1 MRTTSFALFALT
13 LSGAA
18 WLTGCGAKDYSSDDG
33 AEMSGDLGV
42 GQGGAQDF
50 GYFRDILLEG
60 GLPGPESIDDVGFF
74 NEHVIEV
81 PPAECDDDVCVH
93 GRLGMM
99 GNMING
105 GDCTI
110 VTLAMNTP
118 IDIDDLE
125 RPPLNLVLAIDS
137 SGSMAGQ
144 PLQYV
149 QSGLRQMLEAV
160 EPGDKVTLITFSGE
174 ARVVAEG
181 GAEDLSSLYEAI
193 DRMSANGSTNIYD
206 ALDLAYDM
214 VELNAG
220 LEWQNRILLLSDGVA
235 TAGVTSS
242 TEILSLAEIHAHD
255 SYRLTT
261 IGIGEEFDIE
271 LMQELAEVGEGSFY
285 YVEDPAAVSEVFVDE
300 VTSYLVPLAHD
311 AVIEVNVEPGWE
323 VRAMYGTK
331 DFILTD
337 DRARI
342 EIDTL
347 QIAGR
352 TSDEDNEDG
361 RRGGNGAVIVELI
374 PEEGTPAGEV
384 GVIDFA
390 YLEASSGESVTD
402 RVSISSPL
410 APAELEQ
417 GAYHFEDASV
427 AKSFVMLNLYVGFE
441 MATQDVGEWDLDG
454 ALATLVALCGS
465 VEGWLSENPDEDI
478 EDDLFYLKLFI
489 DNLRANGAGQAGE
502 AGDPWPND

>member
-1 MRTTSFALFALT
+1 MHPTKHPLFALT
-13 LSGAA
+13 LIGAV
-18 WLTGCGAKDYSSDDG
+18 WLTGCSNESS
-33 AEMSGDLGV
+33 MSGEGASDMGV
-42 GQGGAQDF
+42 AQGGAQDF
-50 GYFRDILLEG
+50 GYFREILLEG
-60 GLPGPESIDDVGFF
+60 GLPGPETIDDVGFF
-74 NEHVIEV
+74 NEHVIDV
-81 PPAECDDDVCVH
+81 PPAECGDDVCVH

-110 VTLAMNTP
+110 VTVAMNTP
-118 IDIDDLE
+118 VDIDELE
-125 RPPLNLVLAIDS
+125 RPPLNLVLAIDN
-137 SGSMAGQ
+137 SGSMEGH
-144 PLQYV
+144 PLDYV
-149 QSGLRQMLEAV
+149 KSGLRQMLESI

-181 GAEDLSSLYEAI
+181 GPGELSTLYEAI
-193 DRMSANGSTNIYD
+193 DLMAANGSTNIYD

-214 VELNAG
+214 VELNASA
-220 LEWQNRILLLSDGVA
+220 EWQNRILLLSDGVA

-242 TEILSLAEIHAHD
+242 SEIIALAELHAQD
-255 SYRLTT
+255 NYRLTT
-261 IGIGEEFDIE
+261 IGIGVDFDIE

-285 YVEDPAAVSEVFVDE
+285 YVEDPSAVSEIFVDE

-323 VRAMYGTK
+323 IRAMYGTK

-337 DRARI
+337 ERARI

-352 TSDEDNEDG
+352 TSDDDNEDG
-361 RRGGNGAVIVELI
+361 RRGGNGAIIVELI

-384 GVIDFA
+384 GLLDFSFM
-390 YLEASSGESVTD
+390 EASSGEAVTD
-402 RVSISSPL
+402 RVSISSPM
-410 APAELEQ
+410 APAEMEA
-417 GAYHFEDASV
+417 GAYHFEDAAV

-441 MATQDVGEWDLDG
+441 MATQDVVESDLDG
-454 ALATLVALCGS
+454 ALTTLVALCGG
-465 VEGWLSENPDEDI
+465 VEDWLAENPDEDI

-489 DNLRANGAGQAGE
+489 DNLRANGAGQGDDP
-502 AGDPWPND
+502 GDPWPND